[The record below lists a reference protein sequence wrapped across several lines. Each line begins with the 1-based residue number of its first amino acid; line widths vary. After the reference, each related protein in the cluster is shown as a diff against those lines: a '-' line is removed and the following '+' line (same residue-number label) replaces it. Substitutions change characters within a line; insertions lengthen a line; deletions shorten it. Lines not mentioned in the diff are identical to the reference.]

1 MLLYQVK
8 QLEAHNQ
15 LCNNFYQMYW
25 NCINYGLFSEVYR
38 TTVICIHVILVQLY
52 NYCLYCVCVDL
63 L

>member
-1 MLLYQVK
+1 MLLKYQVK

-25 NCINYGLFSEVYR
+25 NCINYGLFSELYR
-38 TTVICIHVILVQLY
+38 TTVIHAYTY
-52 NYCLYCVCVDL
+52 NIYCVCVDL